1 MGEDRQPYRRRSQR
15 FMTNLVD
22 EVKSCLRPGSFA
34 RRCRRNGC
42 SVILDGAPVPN
53 CLIDMDTGLVGK
65 NDSKCD
71 YIFFGGNSNA
81 WVVPIELKR
90 GAFKVS
96 QVVDQLRAGARF
108 AETICEGF
116 EVRFQ
121 PVVASGAVNR
131 KQPRR
136 GLRNKSTKIRF
147 RGLDVNFERIR
158 CGDSLTSVLK

>member
-71 YIFFGGNSNA
+71 YIFIGGTDNA
-81 WVVPIELKR
+81 WVVPIELKK
-90 GAFKVS
+90 GAFNFS
-96 QVVDQLRAGARF
+96 QVVKQLRAGAQF

-116 EVRFQ
+116 QVRFR
-121 PVVASGAVNR
+121 PVVASGAVNQ
-131 KQPRR
+131 KKSRR
-136 GLRNKSTKIRF
+136 DLRNKSTLIRF
-147 RGLDVNFERIR
+147 RGRNMSFERIR

>member
-1 MGEDRQPYRRRSQR
+1 MGENWQFDRRGAQR
-15 FMTNLVD
+15 FMTSLMD
-22 EVKSCLRPGSFA
+22 KVKRCLPPQSFTTSCSKS
-34 RRCRRNGC
+34 GC
-42 SVILDGAPVPN
+42 SVDLQNTPN
-53 CLIDMDTGLVGK
+53 PRLLLDMDSGVVGD